1 MPMEGWWLI
10 MMPTDLKP
18 SAQRVLQYMI
28 DYGSITGHQAITD
41 LGMTELRSR
50 ISEIM
55 RAGFPIR
62 KEWENAKN
70 KFGETVS
77 FVRYSLIT
85 EEDDGTIE

>member
-1 MPMEGWWLI
+1 

-18 SAQRVLQYMI
+18 SARRVLAYMI
-28 DYGSITGHQAITD
+28 NNGSITGHQAITE

-50 ISEIM
+50 ISEIT

-62 KEWENAKN
+62 KEWENSKN

-85 EEDDGTIE
+85 EGENDE

>member
-1 MPMEGWWLI
+1 

-18 SAQRVLQYMI
+18 SARRVLAYMMI
-28 DYGSITGHQAITD
+28 NGSITGHQAISD

-50 ISEIM
+50 ISELS

-62 KEWENAKN
+62 KEWENSRN

-77 FVRYSLIT
+77 FVRYSLIR
-85 EEDDGTIE
+85 EGESDDTDP

>member
-1 MPMEGWWLI
+1 

-18 SAQRVLQYMI
+18 SAQRVLAYMMNS
-28 DYGSITGHQAITD
+28 GSITGHQAISD

-50 ISEIM
+50 ISELS

-62 KEWENAKN
+62 KEWENSRN

-77 FVRYSLIT
+77 FVRYSLIR
-85 EEDDGTIE
+85 EGESDDTDP

>member
-1 MPMEGWWLI
+1 MI
-10 MMPTDLKP
+10 PTDLKP

-28 DYGSITGHQAITD
+28 DFGSITGQQAIND

-50 ISEIM
+50 ISEIT

-62 KEWENAKN
+62 KEWQNSKN

-77 FVRYSLIT
+77 FVRYSLIR
-85 EEDDGTIE
+85 EGEDE

>member
-1 MPMEGWWLI
+1 

-18 SAQRVLQYMI
+18 SAQRVLAYMI
-28 DYGSITGHQAITD
+28 SNGSITGQQAISD

-85 EEDDGTIE
+85 EGDSNEQD

>member
-1 MPMEGWWLI
+1 ML
-10 MMPTDLKP
+10 PTDLKP
-18 SAQRVLQYMI
+18 SAQRVLAYMSEH
-28 DYGSITGHQAITD
+28 GSITGQQAIND

-62 KEWENAKN
+62 KDWQNSKN

-77 FVRYSLIT
+77 FVRYSL
-85 EEDDGTIE
+85 EVDG

>member
-1 MPMEGWWLI
+1 

-28 DYGSITGHQAITD
+28 DYGSITGHQAIND

-50 ISEIM
+50 ISEIS

-62 KEWENAKN
+62 KEWETSKN

-85 EEDDGTIE
+85 EEDDGTAE